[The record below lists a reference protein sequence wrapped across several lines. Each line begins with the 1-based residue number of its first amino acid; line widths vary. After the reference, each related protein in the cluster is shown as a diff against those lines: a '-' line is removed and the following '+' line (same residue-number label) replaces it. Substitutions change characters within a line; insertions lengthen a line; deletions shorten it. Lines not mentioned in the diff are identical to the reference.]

1 LEWTLPT
8 VPRPVQN
15 GPSKQVLWSSKDQ
28 TPVAQDGAS
37 TAKEPASESSEL
49 FLLDFLNYYVDWL
62 LVQTI

>member
-1 LEWTLPT
+1 
-8 VPRPVQN
+8 
-15 GPSKQVLWSSKDQ
+15 LWSSKDQ